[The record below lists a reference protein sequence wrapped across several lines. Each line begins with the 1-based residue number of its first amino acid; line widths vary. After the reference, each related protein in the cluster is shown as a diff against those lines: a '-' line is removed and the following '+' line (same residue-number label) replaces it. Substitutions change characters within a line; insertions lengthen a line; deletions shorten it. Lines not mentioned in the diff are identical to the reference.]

1 MTFAFRIK
9 SGALALL
16 AGFLLLAL
24 PAGAEIKI
32 QEVTSPGGIKAWLV
46 ENHDIP
52 FTALSIRFKGGT
64 SLDAPGKRGATNL
77 MTALIEEGAGDLDS
91 QGFAAARDALAADI
105 GFDSDQ
111 DGVGVSVRAL
121 TENRDKAMDLLHL
134 ALTKPRFDPDAVERV
149 RGQVLQ
155 GLSADAKDPDAIS
168 GNILRLQAFGTHPY
182 GTVGDGTIDSV
193 KALTRDDILAAY
205 HGAIA
210 RDRIYVAAAGD
221 ISAADLGVLLDKLLG
236 DLPATGAPQPGD
248 VVASTKGGIT
258 VQPFPGPQ
266 TAISFYQGGV
276 KFEDKDY
283 FAATI
288 LNEIL
293 GGNGFSSR
301 LMNEVREKR
310 GLTYGIDT
318 SLASFDHAEVL
329 QGSVATANAKA
340 AETIQVIHDVWADV
354 AAHGVTQKE
363 LDDTKTYM
371 TGAYPLRF
379 DGNGRIA
386 SILVGMQILGL
397 PPSYP
402 ETRNAKVEA
411 VTLADVNRVAKS
423 LLTPDKLSFVVVGD
437 APGVKASK

>member
-1 MTFAFRIK
+1 MQWTKARFVAVAAAVVLF
-9 SGALALL
+9 
-16 AGFLLLAL
+16 AL
-24 PAGAEIKI
+24 PVQAEIKI

-52 FTALSIRFKGGT
+52 FTALNIRFKGGT

-77 MTALIEEGAGDLDS
+77 MTALIEEGSGNLDS
-91 QGFAAARDALAADI
+91 QGFAAARDALAADFS
-105 GFDSDQ
+105 FDSDE
-111 DGVGVSVRAL
+111 DGVGVSARFL
-121 TENRDKAMDLLHL
+121 TENRDKALALLQD
-134 ALTKPRFDPDAVERV
+134 ALTKPTFDPVAIERV

-155 GLSADAKDPDAIS
+155 NIAANLKDPSAI
-168 GNILRLQAFGTHPY
+168 GGDILRAEAFGSHPY
-182 GTVGDGTIDSV
+182 GTSGDGTLDSV

-221 ISAADLGVLLDKLLG
+221 ISAKDLGLALDKLLG
-236 DLPATGAPQPGD
+236 GLPATGAPQPAD
-248 VVASTKGGIT
+248 VAVAVKGGII
-258 VQPFPGPQ
+258 QKDFPGPQ
-266 TAISFYQGGV
+266 SQISFYQAGV
-276 KFEDKDY
+276 KFEDPDY

-310 GLTYGIDT
+310 GLTYGVDT
-318 SLASFDHAEVL
+318 GLADYDHASILE
-329 QGSVATANAKA
+329 GSLATANDKA
-340 AETIQVIHDVWADV
+340 AEAIKVIQTVWADV
-354 AAHGVTQKE
+354 AANGVTQKE
-363 LDDTKTYM
+363 LDDTKTYL

-379 DGNGRIA
+379 DGNRRIA

-397 PPSYP
+397 PSTYP

-423 LLTPDKLSFVVVGD
+423 LLTPDKLRFIVVGKAD
-437 APGVKASK
+437 GVTTSN

>member
-1 MTFAFRIK
+1 MTAAFRIRT
-9 SGALALL
+9 GALALL
-16 AGFLLLAL
+16 TGFLLLAL

-91 QGFAAARDALAADI
+91 QGFAAARDALAADFT
-105 GFDSDQ
+105 FDSDQ
-111 DGVGVSVRAL
+111 DGVGVSARML

-134 ALTKPRFDPDAVERV
+134 ALTKPRFDADAVERV

-155 GLSADAKDPDAIS
+155 GLAADAKDPDAIS
-168 GNILRLQAFGTHPY
+168 GNILRAEAFGDHPY
-182 GTVGDGTIDSV
+182 GTVGDGTMDSV

-221 ISAADLGVLLDKLLG
+221 ISAADLGSLLDKLLS

-248 VVASTKGGIT
+248 VVAVTKGGVT
-258 VQPFPGPQ
+258 QQDFPGPQ
-266 TAISFYQGGV
+266 TAISFYQAGI

-283 FAATI
+283 FAATA

-318 SLASFDHAEVL
+318 SLASFDHGEIL
-329 QGSVATANAKA
+329 QGSVATSNAKA
-340 AETIQVIHDVWADV
+340 AEAIQVIRDVWADV

-379 DGNGRIA
+379 DGNRRIA

-397 PPSYP
+397 PANYP
-402 ETRNAKVEA
+402 ETRNAKVQA

-423 LLTPDKLSFVVVGD
+423 LLTPDKLSFVVVGA
-437 APGVKASK
+437 APGVKSSN